1 MTDAPVAGTVSRIPG
16 KLLQAIRVP
25 AFTSA
30 IVASAPMTVIDP
42 GVIAERHYNDPLH
55 WPFIAPRPPGCQHRA
70 PRPSARIKH
79 AQRRVNE
86 R

>member
-55 WPFIAPRPPGCQHRA
+55 GPLSPPAARMSTSSTETISPHQARSAP
-70 PRPSARIKH
+70 S
-79 AQRRVNE
+79 E
-86 R
+86 

>member
-55 WPFIAPRPPGCQHRA
+55 WPFIAPGRPDVNIEHRDHQPASTRSA
-70 PRPSARIKH
+70 PS
-79 AQRRVNE
+79 E
-86 R
+86 